1 MHIEIHRP
9 ELEALINERLQTG
22 VFENVEDVIWQA
34 LRNSIPPAKSDQPS
48 KYKNLVEVFEPIRGL
63 LTDEEIESVFGRN
76 LSTGRRIDLE

>member
-34 LRNSIPPAKSDQPS
+34 LRNSIPPAKSAGPPS
-48 KYKNLVEVFEPIRGL
+48 IRASSRSL
-63 LTDEEIESVFGRN
+63 R
-76 LSTGRRIDLE
+76 LSEDY

>member
-48 KYKNLVEVFEPIRGL
+48 NYKNLVEVFASIRGL
-63 LTDEEIESVFGRN
+63 LSDEEIESVFGRN
-76 LSTGRRIDLE
+76 LSTSRRINFE